1 MRNVEPRMA
10 ARDPLKIKICLV
22 LLTSSVAPA
31 DFRVRLVV
39 HAGNFKGIEALGVI
53 IEKQEVGAGVLQ
65 MARVD
70 PLVLAIMNPESVK
83 YARHSGGAPR
93 IHLIELHGA
102 VIQRHA
108 GEGPD
113 I

>member
-31 DFRVRLVV
+31 DFRVLLVV

-53 IEKQEVGAGVLQ
+53 VEKQKVGAGVLQ
-65 MARVD
+65 MARVN
-70 PLVLAIMNPESVK
+70 PLVLSIMNPESIK
-83 YARHSGGAPR
+83 HARHAGGAHR
-93 IHLIELHGA
+93 IHLIEMHGP
-102 VIQRHA
+102 VI
-108 GEGPD
+108 
-113 I
+113 